1 MYGPA
6 LDRDLAWFAPYLQ
19 DDRLPELVQALDQAL
34 EGETQSA
41 LEARISRWLATAKHP
56 RFGRPYLGLAFVPM
70 VELLGFLQSNGF
82 KVFILSSG
90 VDFVRMVSEEVFNI
104 PRDRIVRRGS
114 RVGRNRQGRGDPLQ
128 TQTRLR
134 RRPVLVCGNGD
145 GDLKMMERAAA
156 GGKPFLNLVVKHDDA
171 DREYQSSANAE
182 LIQRTAK
189 ERGWTTISMAADFR
203 IVFSD

>member
-1 MYGPA
+1 
-6 LDRDLAWFAPYLQ
+6 
-19 DDRLPELVQALDQAL
+19 
-34 EGETQSA
+34 
-41 LEARISRWLATAKHP
+41 
-56 RFGRPYLGLAFVPM
+56 M